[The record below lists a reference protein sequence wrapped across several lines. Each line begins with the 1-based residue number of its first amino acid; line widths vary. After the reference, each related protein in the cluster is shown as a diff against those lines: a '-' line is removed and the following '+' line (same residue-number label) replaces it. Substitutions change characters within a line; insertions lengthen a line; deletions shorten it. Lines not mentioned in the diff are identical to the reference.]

1 MTFLQAVCTGLAL
14 WFVVALAL
22 VGMMVR
28 WGNRRQKRETRWLR
42 ERND

>member
-1 MTFLQAVCTGLAL
+1 MTFLQAVCIGLAL
-14 WFVVALAL
+14 WFVVAFAL

-28 WGNRRQKRETRWLR
+28 WGNRRGKQTRWLR